1 MNHTKQPTSRFFKSS
16 SLNLH
21 YLDWGNEQSPLLILV
36 HGMHD
41 HARSWD
47 WIARGL
53 CDQWHV
59 VAVDLRGHGDSDW
72 SPEGAY
78 HTAYYLEDFVRLT
91 EALGEEKFSI
101 IAHSL
106 GGNPSARFAGLYPE
120 RVNKLVLVDG
130 MGPTR
135 PALETWDKQGN
146 LNRSRDWLEK
156 RQAAYLK
163 EPRRFD
169 SVNNAVQRMMQV
181 HKNLSSEQAQHLTVY
196 GLRQH
201 GIQYGWKYDP
211 RAGLFHPEDFAI
223 HLREYWKEIT
233 ADALLCW
240 GPKSWT
246 TNPAEDG
253 NAKNFKSATTMTFAE
268 SGHWIHHDQTD
279 EFITAAR
286 TFLLAP

>member
-1 MNHTKQPTSRFFKSS
+1 MNNTQEPASRYFYSS
-16 SLNLH
+16 SLKLH
-21 YLDWGNEQSPLLILV
+21 YLDWGNEDAPLLILV

-47 WIARGL
+47 WVARSL

-72 SPEGAY
+72 SPDGSY

-91 EALGEEKFSI
+91 EALGAEKFNI

-106 GGNPSARFAGLYPE
+106 GGNPSARFSGLYPE
-120 RVNKLVLVDG
+120 RVKKLVLVDG

-135 PALETWDKQGN
+135 PALEAWDKQGN

-156 RQAAYLK
+156 RQVAYNK

-169 SVNNAVQRMMQV
+169 SVDDAVQRMMAV
-181 HKNLSSEQAQHLTVY
+181 HKNLSEEQARHLTEH

-201 GIQYGWKYDP
+201 GNQYGWKYDP

-223 HLREYWKEIT
+223 HLSEYWREIAAET
-233 ADALLCW
+233 LLCW

-253 NAKNFKSATTMTFAE
+253 NAKNFKSVTTMKFEE
-268 SGHWIHHDQTD
+268 SGHWIHHDQTS
-279 EFITAAR
+279 EFVDSVR
-286 TFLLAP
+286 FFLLN